1 MNPERQYFVDQIMVK
16 APYYCLLYKVRP
28 GLTSWG
34 PVKVGYTDTIDKM
47 LQRLMYDITYTENM
61 SVLLDLKI
69 MLRTIGVLVD
79 GKGQ

>member
-1 MNPERQYFVDQIMVK
+1 
-16 APYYCLLYKVRP
+16 LLYKVRP

-34 PVKVGYTDTIDKM
+34 PVRVGYTDTMEKM
-47 LQRLMYDITYTENM
+47 LQRLTYDVTYTENM
-61 SVLLDLKI
+61 SIILDIKI